1 MSGTVN
7 QRTRATCNAISAP
20 PLRVES
26 EHECDTLAAS
36 GAIVSSDRR
45 PAVPPHRERQFV
57 RKLVFAGADLVFLI
71 CIGALSAVLMQ
82 AAHWPM
88 WNFWLCAAI
97 GMVGAM
103 TAQALLAMLVAP
115 VLGSIE
121 AMVPSMLVAMGSPM
135 VVCTLH
141 LSGREPGWAASAWL
155 GAAIGA
161 AFHLSISA
169 YGARVRHR
177 FAAERKTQEQLP

>member
-1 MSGTVN
+1 
-7 QRTRATCNAISAP
+7 
-20 PLRVES
+20 
-26 EHECDTLAAS
+26 
-36 GAIVSSDRR
+36 
-45 PAVPPHRERQFV
+45 
-57 RKLVFAGADLVFLI
+57 VFAAADLVFLI

-97 GMVGAM
+97 GMVFAM
-103 TAQALLAMLVAP
+103 TAQTLLALLVAP

-121 AMVPSMLVAMGSPM
+121 AMIPSMLVAMGSPM

-141 LSGREPGWAASAWL
+141 LSGREPGSAESAWW

-161 AFHLSISA
+161 AVHLSISA

-177 FAAERKTQEQLP
+177 FAAEQKAREQLQ